1 MMMKYS
7 LLFGGFMLVLLVWA
21 GCRKDSDTGV
31 RVESDTF
38 EKLSDYRFFTG
49 ELKNL
54 TPNEGVLPYDLK
66 TPLFSDYAEKARF
79 VWMPKGV
86 SAVYNISDVLD
97 FPVGAVLIKN
107 FFYPID
113 QRNPAQGRRI
123 IETRLL
129 IHQPGG
135 WDAST
140 YVWNDEQTEARI
152 YLAGTI
158 RKVEYTDAAGTPVR
172 VNYVVPTRNQCKG
185 CHAYDDKLIPIGPK
199 VRNLDKSYAYID
211 GEEDQLVRWAKTG
224 YLSGVNGHFMPFLA
238 QWDDPASGSIQDR
251 AMAYL
256 DVNCGHCHNP
266 HGAANTSGLFL
277 TADEK
282 PGPNLGIFKAPVST
296 GKGSGGRLYSIVPG
310 HPEASILLYRMEST
324 DPGAMMPEVGRTM
337 VHAEGV
343 ELIREWIA
351 SLGS

>member
-1 MMMKYS
+1 MKYS
-7 LLFGGFMLVLLVWA
+7 LLFGGFMLVLLAWA
-21 GCRKDSDTGV
+21 GCGKDSDTGV

-113 QRNPAQGRRI
+113 QRNPAKGRRI

-158 RKVEYTDAAGTPVR
+158 RKVEYTDAAGALVR

-199 VRNLDKSYAYID
+199 VGNLDKSYAYTD
-211 GEEDQLVRWAKTG
+211 GEEGQLLKWARTG
-224 YLSGVNGHFMPFLA
+224 YLSGVNGHFRPFLA

-277 TADEK
+277 TADER

-343 ELIREWIA
+343 ELIRAWIA